1 MSTEGV
7 TKERDYN
14 ALLQREKIQIIRT
27 KEFLGLLR
35 GSFFSMAAL
44 LNLVEANH
52 PSPHDP
58 ILVT

>member
-35 GSFFSMAAL
+35 GFFFSMAAL

-52 PSPHDP
+52 PSPHDK